1 MQANKPLEIEEIL
14 FILEKKRVKGIFLDV
29 KLYALDEISGLLGCE
44 SYGGWEREGRGALGR
59 ENNNGRGRVVVELKG

>member
-44 SYGGWEREGRGALGR
+44 SYGG
-59 ENNNGRGRVVVELKG
+59 